1 MCDWLPEDCVHCSI
15 DDIWVLAHAQVVVA
29 APHRD
34 VFPLFHIHRHILKL
48 LCCRVAARGAS
59 QDAELAV
66 GVVTLLVFD
75 FLVEERIIVQL
86 SIICG
91 GGEGK
96 GGEGGEGKGRGGRRG
111 EGEGR
116 GGEGRE
122 GKGREGKGR
131 EGKGR
136 EGKGREGKGREGK
149 GREGKGR

>member
-1 MCDWLPEDCVHCSI
+1 MDLFLPEDCIHCSI
-15 DDIWVLAHAQVVVA
+15 DDVWVLAHAQVVVA
-29 APHRD
+29 APHGD
-34 VFPLFHIHRHILKL
+34 VFPLVHIHRHILKL

-75 FLVEERIIVQL
+75 FLVEERIVVQL

-91 GGEGK
+91 G
-96 GGEGGEGKGRGGRRG
+96 EGGEGKGK
-111 EGEGR
+111 
-116 GGEGRE
+116 GRE

-149 GREGKGR
+149 GREGKGREGKGR